1 MMSSIEQSASP
12 PWQQPEIIQHSQ
24 RLLHSFQHWTGKSLL
39 TVTGSPETIA
49 QALFEAPFV
58 VVSHGTQADPILNY
72 GNLAALELWQLDWS
86 TFTQTP
92 SRQTAQPDAVPDREQ
107 FLARAKLHGFIDD
120 YHGIR
125 IAKNGQRF
133 WIRNVVLWNVL
144 DENNHFCGQAATFDR
159 WEFLQD

>member
-1 MMSSIEQSASP
+1 MPLIEPSTLP

-24 RLLHSFQHWTGKSLL
+24 RLLRSFQHWTGKPLL
-39 TVTGSPETIA
+39 SVAGSPEAIA

-58 VVSHGTQADPILNY
+58 VVSHGTQADPIFNY
-72 GNLAALELWQLDWS
+72 GNRVALELWHLDWP

-92 SRQTAQPDAVPDREQ
+92 SRQTVQPDEEPDREQ
-107 FLARAKLHGFIDD
+107 LLARARLHGFIDD
-120 YHGIR
+120 YQGIR
-125 IAKNGQRF
+125 IAQNGQRF

-144 DENNHFCGQAATFDR
+144 DENNHRCGQAATFDR